1 MAVWH
6 TRGGE
11 AQAQHGRST
20 ATWWRFGDHQT
31 VFWLALFMRAENN
44 FRSHATQ
51 DGAVVGVGACAG
63 GGGGRAVDGSAERK
77 GKKRRGKTVILRGF
91 SLINSVDIIF

>member
-20 ATWWRFGDHQT
+20 A
-31 VFWLALFMRAENN
+31 LFMRAEND

-51 DGAVVGVGACAG
+51 DGAVGGVGACAG

-77 GKKRRGKTVILRGF
+77 GKKRRGKT
-91 SLINSVDIIF
+91 